1 MNSAGRVSFT
11 ARSFRRDA
19 KLKALA
25 MKRDSG
31 NIPTTQSPAPL
42 ITDRSNPTFASARLI
57 FYDFPLAYNPA
68 KARIMLVEKGLPYTT
83 VIVNILSSEG
93 VSPAFIRLNPSAS
106 LPVLRDGGKL
116 LTQSKEI
123 VTYLDT
129 VDGSPLGGKSVDR
142 KQVSQWVDLTAPWD
156 GNLFVQAN
164 VPAAAGALGL
174 FGAFKKEAI
183 LSFKARNP
191 QLRSVYDEKV
201 QAMTQ
206 TEAKGSDPR
215 AQEANRAELRSILS
229 KAEATLSKQNFLAGS
244 EYSAADALL
253 SVILWRLDNLGQID
267 QYLSPRTF
275 LSRYWGMI
283 QARPSYNTVF
293 GPSKNP
299 FTAFSLAGPAV
310 AQVLLQKVTGNRDQ
324 ILPCGSDEASQ
335 LPSWGWEED

>member
-156 GNLFVQAN
+156 GNLAS
-164 VPAAAGALGL
+164 LGPS
-174 FGAFKKEAI
+174 KKEAI

-191 QLRSVYDEKV
+191 QLRSVYDEKL

-229 KAEATLSKQNFLAGS
+229 QAEATLSKQNFLAGS

-310 AQVLLQKVTGNRDQ
+310 AQVLLQKVTG
-324 ILPCGSDEASQ
+324 IVL
-335 LPSWGWEED
+335 